1 MLAGVLAR
9 GMEQE
14 LEYPLHTL
22 HFNFVTVSTHP
33 ESLVRLATR

>member
-14 LEYPLHTL
+14 LESPLHTL
-22 HFNFVTVSTHP
+22 HFRDCQHP
-33 ESLVRLATR
+33 SRELG